1 MIVTQKNSLH
11 LLFIAMSFFIILGL
25 AACTGTKGPVIVTLD
40 NGQAG
45 FQVKGKVVKVSQ
57 ARKILIVKP
66 PNSARITFKLLG
78 STIYKGTE
86 SIQTIERDVP
96 VLVTYTTDDDGNK
109 ALVVEQLPDGSCG

>member
-1 MIVTQKNSLH
+1 MIVTPKNSLH
-11 LLFIAMSFFIILGL
+11 PLFIAMSFFIILGL

-40 NGQAG
+40 NGQTG

-57 ARKILIVKP
+57 AKKILIVKP
-66 PNSARITFKLLG
+66 PSGKEVTFKLLA

-86 SIQTIERDVP
+86 SMQTIERGVP

-109 ALVVEQLPDGSCG
+109 ALVVRQLPDGSCG